1 MALELSSTSWRLAF
15 SDGAK
20 RRRVAVPAADLA
32 KLAEAVV
39 KAKERFGMPSS
50 TRDL

>member
-1 MALELSSTSWRLAF
+1 MALELCNTSWRLAF